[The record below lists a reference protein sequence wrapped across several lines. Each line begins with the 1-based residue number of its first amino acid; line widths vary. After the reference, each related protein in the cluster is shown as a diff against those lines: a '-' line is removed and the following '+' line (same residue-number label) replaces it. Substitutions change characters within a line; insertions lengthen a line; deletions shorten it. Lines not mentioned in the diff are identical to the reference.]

1 MYINHVKLET
11 LVKKIFEAGGC
22 NSIEASAI
30 SYHLVLANL
39 VGHDSHGVIRVPR
52 YIQHL
57 KEGKVFTNITPKI
70 ITDNELNLSID
81 GLGGFGQSVG
91 R

>member
-39 VGHDSHGVIRVPR
+39 VGPSYQTYFV
-52 YIQHL
+52 YSESL
-57 KEGKVFTNITPKI
+57 KNDRRLEVFREFLY
-70 ITDNELNLSID
+70 NEAKDWNY
-81 GLGGFGQSVG
+81 
-91 R
+91 